1 MLKGRGHPNNQNL
14 DIWNQCLV
22 LNEDRM
28 AQQVW
33 VFEPRDAFA
42 PAGLTGVEAAVK
54 LVLKL

>member
-1 MLKGRGHPNNQNL
+1 MLKGRGHPKNQNL

-33 VFEPRDAFA
+33 VFDPETLLHPQ
-42 PAGLTGVEAAVK
+42 V
-54 LVLKL
+54 